1 MTQRPSGLKVAAVE
15 VAPAVVKDLAILA
28 VVAAAALV
36 VALAVRPIA
45 SYDIGYHLAYGEYFL
60 QHGRIVQTNRFTYAR
75 LEEDLPADPG
85 SLAPGGRF
93 DAATNTY
100 HFINANWL
108 SQVVFAAVHL
118 AGGMIALSILRAA
131 LVAGIFV
138 LLIVTMRRSSAA
150 TDAPPDAGRRGGV
163 GWHWIAP
170 AVVLI
175 ALSSYE
181 RFDLRP
187 ELLGYLVLLGQWA
200 LLVRPRAGR
209 RGLCAMIALQVLA
222 VNFHSYFLLGVAL
235 SAAMLADAF
244 AHWLWARTVTG
255 RDDAAAKARMKW
267 LAIATGGMVLAC
279 LCNPWHLRGAI
290 FPIQTVA
297 FLSRHQ
303 IVGGTPTSLTAHPWA
318 LIGEFPRTLAEQFS
332 GHRATTAYIVVLALA
347 AAGGLVAAARR
358 RWGWL
363 LVMVGAAWVSLTTR
377 RNIALGAFLMVP
389 LALVSLTDGWR
400 WLAGRVRRPTPAVLA
415 RIGPAAVAVISA
427 AAALWWTVSIVSNE
441 FYASE
446 RRSWRFGLGV
456 SRVMIP
462 VEAAEWINRHAPAG
476 NVWCDFA
483 NSSNLMY
490 LTRPHRDVPILTNT
504 FAYPPRVLRQS
515 IFAAAGLEKWAP
527 VARKHRVGTVVLRF
541 TAVLPTDL
549 PTLMKQLSRDPGWV
563 VVQLGVRHVVFLRAD
578 GANAAL
584 ADRAG
589 IAEEDFDV
597 GGHVDACRR
606 ADPVEAE
613 ALYDAG
619 RLLAHLEWYGR
630 AITVWKECLKLDPDH
645 ARARRWLRWVVA
657 VAPGRLAARGR
668 TLAKRGTELLQRMRR
683 HLQRQEADEAA
694 AARRAALADWQEA
707 RRLLEGALEIDP
719 DHLQAA
725 DALQLL
731 RRQMEAFQRGV
742 ILLPSRS

>member
-1 MTQRPSGLKVAAVE
+1 MTQRPSGLTVAAAE
-15 VAPAVVKDLAILA
+15 VAPALVKDLTILA
-28 VVAAAALV
+28 MVAAAALV
-36 VALAVRPIA
+36 VALAVRPVT
-45 SYDIGYHLAYGEYFL
+45 SYDIGYHLAYGEHFL
-60 QHGRIVQTNRFTYAR
+60 EHGRIVQTNQFIYAR
-75 LEEDLPADPG
+75 LDKDLLADPAN
-85 SLAPGGRF
+85 LAPGGRF

-100 HFINANWL
+100 HFVNANWL
-108 SQVVFAAVHL
+108 SQVVFAAGHL
-118 AGGMIALSILRAA
+118 AGGMVALSLLRAA
-131 LVAGIFV
+131 LVTGIFA
-138 LLIVTMRRSSAA
+138 LLIVSMRRRPAA
-150 TDAPPDAGRRGGV
+150 ADAPPDAARRGGV

-175 ALSSYE
+175 ALSCYE

-187 ELLGYLVLLGQWA
+187 ELFGYAALLGQLA
-200 LLVRPRAGR
+200 LLVRPRPGW
-209 RGLCAMIALQVLA
+209 RGACGLIALQVLA

-235 SAAMLADAF
+235 AGAMLADAF
-244 AHWLWARTVTG
+244 GRWLWARAVTG
-255 RDDAAAKARMKW
+255 RDAAAAKARMKW
-267 LAIATGGMVLAC
+267 LAITTGGMILAC

-297 FLSRHQ
+297 YLSRHQ
-303 IVGGTPTSLTAHPWA
+303 IVGAVPTSLTAHPWA

-363 LVMVGAAWVSLTTR
+363 LVMAGAAWVSLTTR

-389 LALVSLTDGWR
+389 LGLISLTDGWR
-400 WLAGRVRRPTPAVLA
+400 WLAGRIRRPAPAVLL

-427 AAALWWTVSIVSNE
+427 AAALWWTVSVVSNK

-462 VEAAEWINRHAPAG
+462 VEAAEWINQHAPAG

-515 IFAAAGLEKWAP
+515 IFVAAGLEKWQP
-527 VARKHRVGTVVLRF
+527 VAREHGVGTVVLRF
-541 TAVLPTDL
+541 TAVLPADQ
-549 PTLMKQLSRDPGWV
+549 PTLMKQLSLDPGWV
-563 VVQLGVRHVVFLRAD
+563 VVQLGVRHAVFLRAD

-597 GGHVDACRR
+597 AGYVDACRR
-606 ADPVEAE
+606 ADPVEAD
-613 ALYDAG
+613 AVYDAG
-619 RLLAHLEWYGR
+619 RLLAHLEWYGH
-630 AITVWKECLKLDPDH
+630 AIAVWRECLKLDPDH
-645 ARARRWLRWVVA
+645 AQARRWLRWTVA
-657 VAPGRLAARGR
+657 IAPGRLCARGR
-668 TLAKRGTELLQRMRR
+668 TLAKHGTELLQQMRG
-683 HLQRQEADEAA
+683 HLQRHEADEAA
-694 AARRAALADWQEA
+694 AARRAALADWQQA
-707 RRLLEGALEIDP
+707 RRLLENALEIDP

-725 DALQLL
+725 DALLLL
-731 RRQMEAFQRGV
+731 RRQMAAFQRGV
-742 ILLPSRS
+742 ILLPSRP